1 MPSCWVKAW
10 DRTGPARGWLRM
22 LDSEGS
28 VLTRCPG
35 GAGVTCRG
43 DRQGWH
49 AGGTC
54 RGDCYL
60 TDPFLCTDPS
70 SGGPSASEERVAQ
83 EALEALQL
91 EKRLSLLSH
100 SGRPGSGGRVSGW
113 SCLGCRDLSL
123 STVLPPSLWA
133 VQQSV
138 CMDCWGPLVSTLMT
152 LLCR

>member
-1 MPSCWVKAW
+1 MA
-10 DRTGPARGWLRM
+10 
-22 LDSEGS
+22 
-28 VLTRCPG
+28 
-35 GAGVTCRG
+35 CRV
-43 DRQGWH
+43 W
-49 AGGTC
+49 C
-54 RGDCYL
+54 RDDCYL

-123 STVLPPSLWA
+123 STGLPTPHLSAWT
-133 VQQSV
+133 VGV
-138 CMDCWGPLVSTLMT
+138 TLDPHS
-152 LLCR
+152 